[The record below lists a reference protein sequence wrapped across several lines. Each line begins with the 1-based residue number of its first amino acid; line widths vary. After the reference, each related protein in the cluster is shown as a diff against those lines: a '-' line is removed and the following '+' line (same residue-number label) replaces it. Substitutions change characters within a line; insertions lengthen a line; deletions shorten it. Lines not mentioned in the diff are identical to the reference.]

1 MKQIFKS
8 QSSQRTQEIGRVLG
22 QSILG
27 QCAIALA
34 GDLGAGKTTF
44 TQGFAK
50 GLEVPDDYYVTS
62 PTYNIINEY
71 PGRLPLFHLDLYR
84 LGSADELE
92 YLGLDDIISTQGV
105 MIVEWPELLE
115 ERPDL
120 IRFDLTIRLETD
132 DAFDR
137 VISFIASGLEGA
149 NLLRNFPDFN

>member
-1 MKQIFKS
+1 MKRIIKS
-8 QSSQRTQEIGRVLG
+8 QSSERTKEIGRVLG
-22 QSILG
+22 QAITS
-27 QCAIALA
+27 QCAIALT

-50 GLEVPDDYYVTS
+50 GLEVPEAYYITS

-92 YLGLDDIISTQGV
+92 YLGLDDIIAIEGV

-120 IRFDLTIRLETD
+120 ITFDLTIALETD

-137 VISFIASGLEGA
+137 VISLISSGLEGA
-149 NLLRNFPDFN
+149 NLLRNFSDFN